1 MTPAQWTLAQLAS
14 LIGAK
19 LHSTQPDRIVRR
31 MASDSR
37 TMQTEPALFW
47 ALTTASGD
55 GHRHLEEAL
64 ERGCLAAVV
73 STQGWA
79 DHPVAGLDVLVVD
92 DVWTALYLL
101 AAAHRAAFSGIVVAI
116 TGSNGKTSVKEQL
129 AHLMADPRAVRSPR
143 SYNSKLGVPLSVLQF
158 PLDASIWLVEV
169 GISEAGGMA
178 RFTPWLKPTHGIFTG
193 IGDAH
198 DEGFASRAQKLREKL
213 SLFEGVTALV
223 VPEDKG
229 HEGMQSPLRSE
240 GGYWIGPDG
249 QHFAQSQDSQAERS
263 NAFLALTACY
273 MLGKV
278 PSNFETRP
286 CGPLRLERRA
296 ARWGGSLL
304 IDRYALDEASVEEAL
319 GLLAQEDSQT
329 KTAVIFDAD
338 FGRWKS
344 AIEGWAKRYPMIKVN
359 LANPQDSAPGIAQ
372 SGAVLLKGHGVE
384 AALEARL
391 ARQHDSLVEIDL
403 DALEANLR
411 HYRSLLPA
419 QRGVNCAKREFEAP

>member
-92 DVWTALYLL
+92 DVWSALYLL

-143 SYNSKLGVPLSVLQF
+143 SYNSRLGVPLSVLQF

-178 RFTPWLKPTHGIFTG
+178 RFTPWLRPTHGIFTG

-198 DEGFASRAQKLREKL
+198 DEGFASRDQKLREKL
-213 SLFEGVTALV
+213 SLFEGVIALV

-240 GGYWIGPDG
+240 GG
-249 QHFAQSQDSQAERS
+249 
-263 NAFLALTACY
+263 
-273 MLGKV
+273 
-278 PSNFETRP
+278 
-286 CGPLRLERRA
+286 
-296 ARWGGSLL
+296 
-304 IDRYALDEASVEEAL
+304 
-319 GLLAQEDSQT
+319 
-329 KTAVIFDAD
+329 
-338 FGRWKS
+338 FG
-344 AIEGWAKRYPMIKVN
+344 
-359 LANPQDSAPGIAQ
+359 SAPTA
-372 SGAVLLKGHGVE
+372 S
-384 AALEARL
+384 ALPKPRT
-391 ARQHDSLVEIDL
+391 
-403 DALEANLR
+403 LR
-411 HYRSLLPA
+411 R
-419 QRGVNCAKREFEAP
+419 NAPMPFWP